1 MKRTLFV
8 LFVLSLFV
16 SACGIPEDSEPTS
29 LAAAQPTAVPATPT
43 AQPQATQ
50 LFPIYL
56 VDDADGR
63 LRRALRE
70 LPKPLTITAL
80 VNELIEETTDEE
92 QELSLI
98 TIIPAETEF
107 AAPPSSLDMLAEL
120 DFVSETSIGTLE
132 GPQLTLALAQ
142 LVWTLTESPSIHEVI
157 IRIDGEDQVWPTSQE
172 DTLPGLPLTR
182 DDYAEFGPD
191 FVEPTPEPES
201 EDPPSEEADPPSEG
215 QDPTPNPEASPEPED
230 G

>member
-1 MKRTLFV
+1 MKHWMFV
-8 LFVLSLFV
+8 LLTLSLLAT
-16 SACGIPEDSEPTS
+16 ACGIPEDNEPTS
-29 LAAAQPTAVPATPT
+29 LAAAQPTAAPATPT
-43 AQPQATQ
+43 PQPQATQ

-56 VDDADGR
+56 IDDADGR
-63 LRRALRE
+63 LRQALRE

-80 VNELIEETTDEE
+80 VNELTEETTDEE

-107 AAPPSSLDMLAEL
+107 AAPPSSLDQLAEL
-120 DFVSETSIGTLE
+120 DFAAGTSIDTLE

-142 LVWTLTESPSIHEVI
+142 LVWTLTESPSIDAVI
-157 IRIDGEDQVWPTSQE
+157 IRIDGQDQVWPTSQE

-191 FVEPTPEPES
+191 FVEPTPDPEP
-201 EDPPSEEADPPSEG
+201 EDPPSEDTDPPSEG
-215 QDPTPNPEASPEPED
+215 EDPTPTPEPDD
-230 G
+230 GG